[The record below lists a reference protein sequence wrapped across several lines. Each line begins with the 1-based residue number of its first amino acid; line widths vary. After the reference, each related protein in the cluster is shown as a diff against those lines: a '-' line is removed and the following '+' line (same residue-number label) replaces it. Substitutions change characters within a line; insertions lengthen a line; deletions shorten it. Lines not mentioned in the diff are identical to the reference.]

1 MKTFF
6 EKLIRR
12 IDFISHPSG
21 GFMPQKA
28 ESQRKRKA
36 KQPISIKNSISP
48 DCFAMRSPSKK
59 QQQLR
64 RTPAP

>member
-6 EKLIRR
+6 EKLFLHIEFITHPAGGR
-12 IDFISHPSG
+12 IA
-21 GFMPQKA
+21 QKA
-28 ESQRKRKA
+28 ESQRKRKNS
-36 KQPISIKNSISP
+36 QSISIKNAVSP

>member
-6 EKLIRR
+6 EKLLLHIE
-12 IDFISHPSG
+12 FMSHPSG
-21 GFMPQKA
+21 GWLPQKA
-28 ESQRKRKA
+28 EAQRKRKTVPA
-36 KQPISIKNSISP
+36 ISIKNAISP
-48 DCFAMRSPSKK
+48 DCYNMRSPSKK